1 MYFLGDVHAES
12 PLMRDFLNSEEK
24 YCLQLGDFGFIFKYN
39 DWKWNR
45 FLNHFEKNY
54 PNKMIFT
61 VLGNHENYDSIEK
74 MPVKDMFGAR
84 CRKIR
89 SNIYAVERGEI
100 LSIEGLNILCIGGAD
115 SIDKAWRQDGI
126 SWWAQEK
133 ISDTDVKKTVEKG
146 LTCSFDMI
154 CSHAMPAFFMLQN
167 FTPCFQTGSEFSLE
181 KIYCDIENNGGHIPL
196 WIGGHVHNSINMTYN
211 DTLFR
216 SLFRS
221 LDIGERIIYHKN
233 DSIEANFLIH

>member
-74 MPVKDMFGAR
+74 MPVKDIFGAK

-126 SWWAQEK
+126 SWWTQEK
-133 ISDTDVKKTVEKG
+133 ISDTDIEKTVEKG

-167 FTPCFQTGSEFSLE
+167 FTPCFQTDSEFSLE

-196 WIGGHVHNSINMTYN
+196 WIGGHVHKSIDMTYN

-216 SLFRS
+216 SL
-221 LDIGERIIYHKN
+221 DIGEKIIYHKD
-233 DSIEANFLIH
+233 DSIEDKFLIH

>member
-1 MYFLGDVHAES
+1 MYFLGDVHGES

-89 SNIYAVERGEI
+89 SNVYAVERGEI

-146 LTCSFDMI
+146 LTCSFDMV

-196 WIGGHVHNSINMTYN
+196 WIGGHVHNSIDMKYN

-216 SLFRS
+216 SL
-221 LDIGERIIYHKN
+221 DIGEKIIYHKN
-233 DSIEANFLIH
+233 DSIEDKFLIH

>member
-39 DWKWNR
+39 DWKWNK

-89 SNIYAVERGEI
+89 SNVYAIERGEI

-126 SWWAQEK
+126 SWWMQEK
-133 ISDTDVKKTVEKG
+133 ISDMDVKKTVEKG

-196 WIGGHVHNSINMTYN
+196 WIGGHVHNSIDMTYN

-216 SLFRS
+216 SL
-221 LDIGERIIYHKN
+221 DIGEKIIYHKN
-233 DSIEANFLIH
+233 DSIEDKFLIH

>member
-45 FLNHFEKNY
+45 FINHFEKNY

-74 MPVKDMFGAR
+74 MPVKNMFGAR

-89 SNIYAVERGEI
+89 SN
-100 LSIEGLNILCIGGAD
+100 
-115 SIDKAWRQDGI
+115 
-126 SWWAQEK
+126 
-133 ISDTDVKKTVEKG
+133 
-146 LTCSFDMI
+146 F
-154 CSHAMPAFFMLQN
+154 
-167 FTPCFQTGSEFSLE
+167 
-181 KIYCDIENNGGHIPL
+181 
-196 WIGGHVHNSINMTYN
+196 
-211 DTLFR
+211 
-216 SLFRS
+216 
-221 LDIGERIIYHKN
+221 
-233 DSIEANFLIH
+233 

>member
-89 SNIYAVERGEI
+89 SNVYAIERGEI

-133 ISDTDVKKTVEKG
+133 ISDADVKKTVEKG
-146 LTCSFDMI
+146 LTCSFDMV

-196 WIGGHVHNSINMTYN
+196 WIGGHVHSSINMMYN

-216 SLFRS
+216 SL
-221 LDIGERIIYHKN
+221 DIGEKIIYHKD
-233 DSIEANFLIH
+233 DSIEDKFLIH

>member
-1 MYFLGDVHAES
+1 MYFLGDVHGES

-89 SNIYAVERGEI
+89 SNVYAIERGEI

-146 LTCSFDMI
+146 LTCSFDMV

-196 WIGGHVHNSINMTYN
+196 WIGGHVHNSIDMKYN

-216 SLFRS
+216 SL
-221 LDIGERIIYHKN
+221 DIGEKIIYHKN
-233 DSIEANFLIH
+233 DSIEDKFLIH

>member
-89 SNIYAVERGEI
+89 SNVYAVERGEI

-196 WIGGHVHNSINMTYN
+196 WIGGHVHNSIDMTYN

-216 SLFRS
+216 SL
-221 LDIGERIIYHKN
+221 DIGEKIIYHKD
-233 DSIEANFLIH
+233 DSIEDKFLIH

>member
-12 PLMRDFLNSEEK
+12 SLMRDFLNSEEK

-45 FLNHFEKNY
+45 FLNHFAKNY

-89 SNIYAVERGEI
+89 SNVYAVERGEI

-115 SIDKAWRQDGI
+115 STDKAWRQDGI

-181 KIYCDIENNGGHIPL
+181 KIYCDIMNNGVQIPF
-196 WIGGHVHNSINMTYN
+196 WIGGHVHDSVVMEYAGTVLR
-211 DTLFR
+211 TLN
-216 SLFRS
+216 
-221 LDIGERIIYHKN
+221 IGE
-233 DSIEANFLIH
+233 SLIFSKEKQQKV

>member
-74 MPVKDMFGAR
+74 MPVKDMFCAR

-89 SNIYAVERGEI
+89 SNVYAVERGEI

-126 SWWAQEK
+126 SWWTQEK

-146 LTCSFDMI
+146 LTCSFDMV

-196 WIGGHVHNSINMTYN
+196 WIGGHVHNSIDMTYN

-216 SLFRS
+216 SL
-221 LDIGERIIYHKN
+221 DIGEKIIYHKN
-233 DSIEANFLIH
+233 DSIEDKFLIH

>member
-39 DWKWNR
+39 DWKWNK
-45 FLNHFEKNY
+45 FINHFEKNY

-89 SNIYAVERGEI
+89 SNVYAIERGEI

-115 SIDKAWRQDGI
+115 STDKAWRQDGI
-126 SWWAQEK
+126 SWWMQEK
-133 ISDTDVKKTVEKG
+133 ISDTDVKKTVEEG
-146 LTCSFDMI
+146 LTYSFDMV

-196 WIGGHVHNSINMTYN
+196 WIGGHVHNSIDMMYN

-216 SLFRS
+216 SL
-221 LDIGERIIYHKN
+221 DIGEKIIYHKD
-233 DSIEANFLIH
+233 DSIEDKFLIH

>member
-74 MPVKDMFGAR
+74 MPVKGMFGAR

-89 SNIYAVERGEI
+89 SNVYAVERGEI

-126 SWWAQEK
+126 SWWVQEK

-196 WIGGHVHNSINMTYN
+196 WIGGHVHNSIDMTYN

-216 SLFRS
+216 SL
-221 LDIGERIIYHKN
+221 DIGEKIIYHKD
-233 DSIEANFLIH
+233 DSIEDKFLIH

>member
-39 DWKWNR
+39 DWKWNK

-89 SNIYAVERGEI
+89 SNVYAVERGEI

-126 SWWAQEK
+126 SWWTQEK
-133 ISDTDVKKTVEKG
+133 ISDADIKKTVEKG
-146 LTCSFDMI
+146 LTCSFDMV

-196 WIGGHVHNSINMTYN
+196 WIGGHVHNSIDMTYN

-216 SLFRS
+216 SL
-221 LDIGERIIYHKN
+221 DIGEKIIYHKN
-233 DSIEANFLIH
+233 DSIEDKFLIH

>member
-39 DWKWNR
+39 DWKWNK

-74 MPVKDMFGAR
+74 MPVKDMFGAK

-89 SNIYAVERGEI
+89 YNVYAVERGEI

-126 SWWAQEK
+126 SWWTQEK
-133 ISDTDVKKTVEKG
+133 ISDTDIKKTVEKG
-146 LTCSFDMI
+146 LTCSFDMV

-196 WIGGHVHNSINMTYN
+196 WIGGHVHNSIDMTYN

-216 SLFRS
+216 SL
-221 LDIGERIIYHKN
+221 DIGEKIIYHKD
-233 DSIEANFLIH
+233 DSIEDKFLIH

>member
-39 DWKWNR
+39 DWKWNK

-89 SNIYAVERGEI
+89 SNVYAVERGEI

-115 SIDKAWRQDGI
+115 STDKAWRQDGI
-126 SWWAQEK
+126 SWWVQEK
-133 ISDTDVKKTVEKG
+133 ISDMDVKKTVEKG
-146 LTCSFDMI
+146 LTCSFDMV

-196 WIGGHVHNSINMTYN
+196 WIGGHVHNSIDMMYN
-211 DTLFR
+211 GT
-216 SLFRS
+216 LFRS
-221 LDIGERIIYHKN
+221 LDIGEKIIYHKD
-233 DSIEANFLIH
+233 DSIEDKFLIH

>member
-89 SNIYAVERGEI
+89 SNVYAVERGEI

-146 LTCSFDMI
+146 LTCSFDMV

-196 WIGGHVHNSINMTYN
+196 WIGGHVHNSIDMTYN

-216 SLFRS
+216 SL
-221 LDIGERIIYHKN
+221 DISEKIIYHKN
-233 DSIEANFLIH
+233 DSIEDKFLIH

>member
-89 SNIYAVERGEI
+89 SNVYAIERGEI

-146 LTCSFDMI
+146 STCSFDMV

-196 WIGGHVHNSINMTYN
+196 WIGGHVHNSIDMTYN

-216 SLFRS
+216 SL
-221 LDIGERIIYHKN
+221 DIGEKIIYHKN
-233 DSIEANFLIH
+233 DSIEDKFLIH

>member
-39 DWKWNR
+39 DWKWNK
-45 FLNHFEKNY
+45 FLNRFEKNY

-89 SNIYAVERGEI
+89 SNVYAVERGEI

-115 SIDKAWRQDGI
+115 STDKAWRQDGI

-133 ISDTDVKKTVEKG
+133 ISDMDVKKTVEKG

-181 KIYCDIENNGGHIPL
+181 KIYCDIENNGVHIPL
-196 WIGGHVHNSINMTYN
+196 WIGGHVHNSIDMTYN

-216 SLFRS
+216 SL
-221 LDIGERIIYHKN
+221 DIGEKIIYHKN
-233 DSIEANFLIH
+233 DSIEDKFLIH

>member
-39 DWKWNR
+39 DWKWNK

-89 SNIYAVERGEI
+89 SNVYAIERGEI

-126 SWWAQEK
+126 SWWEQEK

-196 WIGGHVHNSINMTYN
+196 WIGGHVHNSIDMTYN

-216 SLFRS
+216 SL
-221 LDIGERIIYHKN
+221 DIGEKIIYHKN
-233 DSIEANFLIH
+233 DSIEDKFLIH

>member
-39 DWKWNR
+39 DWKWNK
-45 FLNHFEKNY
+45 FLNRFEKNY

-89 SNIYAVERGEI
+89 SNVYAVERGEI

-167 FTPCFQTGSEFSLE
+167 FTPCSQTGSEFSLE

-196 WIGGHVHNSINMTYN
+196 WIGGHVHNSIDMMYN

-216 SLFRS
+216 SL
-221 LDIGERIIYHKN
+221 DIGEKIIYHKN
-233 DSIEANFLIH
+233 DSIEDKFLIH

>member
-39 DWKWNR
+39 DWKWNK

-89 SNIYAVERGEI
+89 SNVYAIERGEI

-126 SWWAQEK
+126 SWWTQEK
-133 ISDTDVKKTVEKG
+133 ISDADIKKTVEKG

-196 WIGGHVHNSINMTYN
+196 WIGGHVHNSIDMTYN

-216 SLFRS
+216 SL
-221 LDIGERIIYHKN
+221 DIGEKIIYHKD
-233 DSIEANFLIH
+233 DSIEDKFLIH

>member
-89 SNIYAVERGEI
+89 SNVYAIERGEI

-196 WIGGHVHNSINMTYN
+196 WIGGHVHNSIDMTYN

-216 SLFRS
+216 SL
-221 LDIGERIIYHKN
+221 DIGEKIIYHKN
-233 DSIEANFLIH
+233 DSIEDKFLIH

>member
-39 DWKWNR
+39 DWKWNK

-89 SNIYAVERGEI
+89 SNVYAIERGEI

-115 SIDKAWRQDGI
+115 SIDKAWRRDGI

-133 ISDTDVKKTVEKG
+133 ISDTDVKKTVKKG

-196 WIGGHVHNSINMTYN
+196 WIGGHVHNSIDMTYN

-216 SLFRS
+216 SL
-221 LDIGERIIYHKN
+221 DIGEKIIYHKD
-233 DSIEANFLIH
+233 DSIEDKFLIH

>member
-39 DWKWNR
+39 DWKWNK

-89 SNIYAVERGEI
+89 SNVYAVERGEI

-126 SWWAQEK
+126 SWWAQKK

-196 WIGGHVHNSINMTYN
+196 WIGGHVHNSIDMMYN
-211 DTLFR
+211 GT
-216 SLFRS
+216 LFRS
-221 LDIGERIIYHKN
+221 LDIGEKIIYHKD
-233 DSIEANFLIH
+233 DSIEDKFLIH

>member
-89 SNIYAVERGEI
+89 SNVYAVERGEI

-126 SWWAQEK
+126 SWWTQEK
-133 ISDTDVKKTVEKG
+133 ISDVDVKKTVEKG

-167 FTPCFQTGSEFSLE
+167 FTPCFQTDSEFSLE

-196 WIGGHVHNSINMTYN
+196 WIGGHVHNSIDMTYN

-216 SLFRS
+216 SL
-221 LDIGERIIYHKN
+221 DIGEKIIYHKN
-233 DSIEANFLIH
+233 DSIEDKFLIH

>member
-39 DWKWNR
+39 DWKWNK

-89 SNIYAVERGEI
+89 SNVYAIERGEI

-126 SWWAQEK
+126 SWWTQEK
-133 ISDTDVKKTVEKG
+133 ISDADIKKTVEKG
-146 LTCSFDMI
+146 LTCSFDMV

-196 WIGGHVHNSINMTYN
+196 WIGGHVHNSIDMTYN

-216 SLFRS
+216 SL
-221 LDIGERIIYHKN
+221 DIGEKIIYHKN
-233 DSIEANFLIH
+233 DSIEDKFLIH

>member
-74 MPVKDMFGAR
+74 MPVKNMFGAR

-89 SNIYAVERGEI
+89 SNVYAVERGEI

-146 LTCSFDMI
+146 LTYSFDMI

-196 WIGGHVHNSINMTYN
+196 WIGGHVHNSIDMTYN

-216 SLFRS
+216 SL
-221 LDIGERIIYHKN
+221 DIGEKIIYHKD
-233 DSIEANFLIH
+233 DSIEDKFLIH

>member
-89 SNIYAVERGEI
+89 SNVYAVERGEI

-196 WIGGHVHNSINMTYN
+196 WIGGHVHNSIDMTYN

-216 SLFRS
+216 SL
-221 LDIGERIIYHKN
+221 DIGEKIIYHKN
-233 DSIEANFLIH
+233 DSIEDKFLIH

>member
-45 FLNHFEKNY
+45 FLNHFAKNY

-89 SNIYAVERGEI
+89 SNVYAVERGEI

-146 LTCSFDMI
+146 LTCSFDMV
-154 CSHAMPAFFMLQN
+154 CSHAMPAFFVLQN

-196 WIGGHVHNSINMTYN
+196 WIGGHVHNSIDMTYN

-216 SLFRS
+216 SL
-221 LDIGERIIYHKN
+221 DIGEKIIYHKN
-233 DSIEANFLIH
+233 DSIEDKFLIH

>member
-74 MPVKDMFGAR
+74 MPVKNMFGAR

-89 SNIYAVERGEI
+89 SNVYAIERGEI

-126 SWWAQEK
+126 SWWTQEK

-146 LTCSFDMI
+146 LTCSFDMV

-196 WIGGHVHNSINMTYN
+196 WIGGHVHNSIDMTYN

-216 SLFRS
+216 SL
-221 LDIGERIIYHKN
+221 DIGEKIIYHKN
-233 DSIEANFLIH
+233 DSIEDKFLIH

>member
-1 MYFLGDVHAES
+1 MYFLRDVHAES

-74 MPVKDMFGAR
+74 MSVKDMFGAR

-89 SNIYAVERGEI
+89 SNVYAVERGEI

-126 SWWAQEK
+126 SWWTQEK

-146 LTCSFDMI
+146 LTCSFNMI

-196 WIGGHVHNSINMTYN
+196 WIGGHVHNSIDMTYN

-216 SLFRS
+216 SL
-221 LDIGERIIYHKN
+221 DIGEKIIYHKN
-233 DSIEANFLIH
+233 DSIEDKFLIH

>member
-39 DWKWNR
+39 DWKWNK

-89 SNIYAVERGEI
+89 SNVYAIERGEI

-126 SWWAQEK
+126 SWWVQEK

-146 LTCSFDMI
+146 LTCSFDMV

-167 FTPCFQTGSEFSLE
+167 FTPCFQTDSEFSLE

-196 WIGGHVHNSINMTYN
+196 WIGGHVHNSIDMTYN

-216 SLFRS
+216 SL
-221 LDIGERIIYHKN
+221 DIGEKIIYHKN
-233 DSIEANFLIH
+233 DSIEDKFLIH

>member
-39 DWKWNR
+39 DWKWNK

-89 SNIYAVERGEI
+89 SNVYAVERGEI

-196 WIGGHVHNSINMTYN
+196 WIGGHVHNSIDMTYN

-216 SLFRS
+216 SL
-221 LDIGERIIYHKN
+221 DIGEKIIYHKD
-233 DSIEANFLIH
+233 DSIEDKFLIH

>member
-39 DWKWNR
+39 DWKWNK

-89 SNIYAVERGEI
+89 SNVYAIERGEI

-167 FTPCFQTGSEFSLE
+167 FTSCFQTGSEFSLE
-181 KIYCDIENNGGHIPL
+181 KIYCDIENNDVHIPL
-196 WIGGHVHNSINMTYN
+196 WLSGHVHCSIDMMYN

-216 SLFRS
+216 SL
-221 LDIGERIIYHKN
+221 DIGEGIEYHQG
-233 DSIEANFLIH
+233 DSIKDKFLIQ

>member
-89 SNIYAVERGEI
+89 SNVYAIERGEI

-126 SWWAQEK
+126 SWWVQEK

-146 LTCSFDMI
+146 LTCSFDMV

-196 WIGGHVHNSINMTYN
+196 WIGGHVHNSIDMTYN

-216 SLFRS
+216 SL
-221 LDIGERIIYHKN
+221 DIGEKIIYHKN
-233 DSIEANFLIH
+233 DSIEDKFLIH